1 MKKKVMCMLL
11 TGMMAVGMIAGCG
24 SNSSTNTGADASADA
39 GSDASADSSADTT
52 TDTTAD
58 TQADTT
64 AADAA
69 SGDFDNSE
77 YINVVSREDGSGTR
91 GAFIELFGVEEK
103 NDAGEKIDNTTD
115 EAIITNSTDVMLTT
129 VAGDEYSIGY
139 VSLGSLNDSVKAVS
153 IDGAEATV
161 DNIKSGDYTIARP
174 FNIATKGTPSD
185 VAQDFINFIMSAD
198 GQAVIS
204 DNKYIPVDDG
214 AAAFESN
221 GASGKVVVAGSSSV
235 TPVMEKLKEAY
246 AAVNSGAEIEI
257 QESDSTTGMTAAMD
271 GTCDIGMAS
280 RELKD
285 SETEG
290 GLTATVIAMDGIAV
304 IVNNDNP
311 TTDLSKDTVKGIYTG
326 EITSWDGVTE

>member
-11 TGMMAVGMIAGCG
+11 TGVMAAGMFAGCG
-24 SNSSTNTGADASADA
+24 S
-39 GSDASADSSADTT
+39 SDTADTT
-52 TDTTAD
+52 TDA
-58 TQADTT
+58 ADTT
-64 AADAA
+64 DAAATADAA
-69 SGDFDNSE
+69 DTTSEAAQAENADFDHTSAIAV
-77 YINVVSREDGSGTR
+77 YSREDGSGTR

-103 NDAGEKIDNTTD
+103 NEAGDKIDNTTD

-246 AAVNSGAEIEI
+246 VAVNSGAEIEI